1 MMKEKTYRSTPEYR
15 DVVPDTESRQDD
27 VAEKIRSFAET
38 PAEARY
44 REMEPSS
51 PEIVARALR
60 IHDMGKTLGLS
71 SDAFP
76 TPNGSIVVE
85 FYRPPYSLAVTCRPD
100 SSFDVEFEKGIGFDV
115 EFIKAETV
123 MRERDIAR
131 NLQDLAFGIGWNLPE
146 SSTHSGIMLGRSA
159 GSEVTV
165 LRITRTPF
173 HWSIYNASE
182 T

>member
-1 MMKEKTYRSTPEYR
+1 MMKEKTNRSTLEYL
-15 DVVPDTESRQDD
+15 DVVPDTESRRDD

-44 REMEPSS
+44 REIERSS
-51 PEIVARALR
+51 PEVVACALH

-71 SDAFP
+71 SAAFP

-85 FYRPPYSLAVTCRPD
+85 FYRLPYSLAVTCRPD
-100 SSFDVEFEKGIGFDV
+100 SSFDVEFEEGIGFDF
-115 EFIKAETV
+115 ESIKAATV
-123 MRERDIAR
+123 MSERDIAR
-131 NLQDLAFGIGWNLPE
+131 YLQDLAFGIEWNLPE
-146 SSTHSGIMLGRSA
+146 SSTHSGIMRGRSV
-159 GSEVTV
+159 GSEATV

-173 HWSIYNASE
+173 HWSIYNASG